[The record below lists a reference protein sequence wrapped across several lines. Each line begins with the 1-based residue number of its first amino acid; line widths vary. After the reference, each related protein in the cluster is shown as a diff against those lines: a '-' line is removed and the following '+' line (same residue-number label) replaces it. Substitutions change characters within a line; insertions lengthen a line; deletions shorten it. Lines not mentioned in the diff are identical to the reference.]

1 MAQGFN
7 VNDTSPSTPALQL
20 QDVSLSYGDTAVLQ
34 ALSLAIEPGAFTAIV
49 GPNGCGKSTLLRVL
63 GGALA
68 PTQGQARLDGANL
81 ATLRR
86 KAVARRLAYLPQNP
100 VAPEMISVR
109 DLVSRGRYP
118 HQTLLRQWSPADAR
132 AVDAALADTD
142 LAELADHPVYT
153 LSGGQR
159 QRAWLALVL
168 AQDAGI
174 MLLDEPTTFLDIR
187 HQIDLLEL
195 CARLHQAG
203 RTLVVVLHDLNLAFR
218 YAGRVVMMRSGR
230 VQAQGD
236 VREVVTEDSMRQV
249 FDLDCRVLPDPETGS
264 PMIVP
269 RRGSR
274 R

>member
-1 MAQGFN
+1 MAQGDN
-7 VNDTSPSTPALQL
+7 VNDAFPGASALQL
-20 QDVSLSYGDTAVLQ
+20 QEVDLSYGDTAVLQ
-34 ALSLAIEPGAFTAIV
+34 GLSLAIEPGAFTAVV

-68 PTQGQARLDGANL
+68 PTRGQAWLDGANL

-109 DLVSRGRYP
+109 DLVARGRYP
-118 HQTLLRQWSPADAR
+118 HQTLLRQWSAADAA

-142 LAELADHPVYT
+142 LADLADHPVHT

-218 YAGRVVMMRSGR
+218 YADRVVMMRSGR
-230 VQAQGD
+230 IAAQGE
-236 VREVVTEDSMRQV
+236 VRQVVTEAAMQQV

-269 RRGSR
+269 RRGGR
-274 R
+274 A

>member
-1 MAQGFN
+1 MAQDLH
-7 VNDTSPSTPALQL
+7 VTPPSPGASALQL
-20 QDVSLSYGDTAVLQ
+20 RQVHLSYGDRPVLRD
-34 ALSLAIEPGAFTAIV
+34 LSLTVAPGAFTAVV

-68 PTQGQARLDGANL
+68 PSQGQALLDGADL
-81 ATLRR
+81 ASLRR

-100 VAPEMISVR
+100 VAPEMITVR
-109 DLVSRGRYP
+109 DLVARGRYP

-142 LAELADHPVYT
+142 LADLADHPVHT

-195 CARLHQAG
+195 CARLHRAG

-218 YAGRVVMMRSGR
+218 YADRVVMMRSGR
-230 VQAQGD
+230 IAAQGE
-236 VREVVTEDSMRQV
+236 VRQVVTEDAMRQV
-249 FDLDCRVLPDPETGS
+249 FDLECRVLPDPETGS
-264 PMIVP
+264 PMVVP
-269 RRGSR
+269 RRGGQG
-274 R
+274 

>member
-7 VNDTSPSTPALQL
+7 VNDTSSGAPALQL
-20 QDVSLSYGDTAVLQ
+20 QQVSLSYGNAAVLEG
-34 ALSLAIEPGAFTAIV
+34 LSLDVEPGAFTAIV
-49 GPNGCGKSTLLRVL
+49 GPNGCGKSTLLRIL

-68 PTQGQARLDGANL
+68 PTRGQARLDGADL

-118 HQTLLRQWSPADAR
+118 HQTLLRQWSPADAH

-142 LAELADHPVYT
+142 LADLADHPVHT

-195 CARLHQAG
+195 CARLHAAG

-218 YAGRVVMMRSGR
+218 YAGHVVMMRAGR
-230 VQAQGD
+230 IAAQGD
-236 VREVVTEDSMRQV
+236 VRQVVTEDAMRQV

-269 RRGSR
+269 RRGGR
-274 R
+274 G

>member
-1 MAQGFN
+1 MAQGDN
-7 VNDTSPSTPALQL
+7 VNDAFPGASALQL
-20 QDVSLSYGDTAVLQ
+20 QEVDLSYGDTAVLQ
-34 ALSLAIEPGAFTAIV
+34 GLSLAIEPGAFTAVV

-68 PTQGQARLDGANL
+68 PTRGKAWLDGANL

-109 DLVSRGRYP
+109 DLVARGRYP
-118 HQTLLRQWSPADAR
+118 HQTLLRQWSAADAA

-142 LAELADHPVYT
+142 LADLADHPVHT

-218 YAGRVVMMRSGR
+218 YADRVVMMRSGR
-230 VQAQGD
+230 IAAQGE
-236 VREVVTEDSMRQV
+236 VRQVVTEAAMQQV

-269 RRGSR
+269 RRGGR
-274 R
+274 A

>member
-1 MAQGFN
+1 MAQDLH
-7 VNDTSPSTPALQL
+7 VTPSSHGATALQL
-20 QDVSLSYGDTAVLQ
+20 RQVHLAYGGTPVLRDLSLRIAPGTFTAV
-34 ALSLAIEPGAFTAIV
+34 V

-68 PTQGQARLDGANL
+68 PSQGHALLDGANL
-81 ATLRR
+81 AGLRR

-100 VAPEMISVR
+100 VAPEMITVR
-109 DLVSRGRYP
+109 DLVARGRYP

-142 LAELADHPVYT
+142 LADLADHPVHT

-195 CARLHQAG
+195 CARLHRAG

-218 YAGRVVMMRSGR
+218 YADRVVMMRSGR
-230 VQAQGD
+230 IAAQGEA
-236 VREVVTEDSMRQV
+236 RQVVTEDAMRQV
-249 FDLDCRVLPDPETGS
+249 FDLQCRVLADPETGS

-269 RRGSR
+269 RRGGQG
-274 R
+274 

>member
-1 MAQGFN
+1 MAQGDN
-7 VNDTSPSTPALQL
+7 VNNAFPGASALQL
-20 QDVSLSYGDTAVLQ
+20 QEVDLSYGDTAVLQ
-34 ALSLAIEPGAFTAIV
+34 GLSLAIEPGAFTAVV

-68 PTQGQARLDGANL
+68 PTRGQAWLDGANL

-109 DLVSRGRYP
+109 DLVARGRYP
-118 HQTLLRQWSPADAR
+118 HQTLLRQWSAADAA

-142 LAELADHPVYT
+142 LADLADHPVHT

-218 YAGRVVMMRSGR
+218 YADRVVMMRSGR
-230 VQAQGD
+230 IAAQGE
-236 VREVVTEDSMRQV
+236 VRQVVTEAAMQQV

-269 RRGSR
+269 RRGGR
-274 R
+274 A

>member
-1 MAQGFN
+1 M
-7 VNDTSPSTPALQL
+7 NDASPGPSALQL
-20 QDVSLSYGDTAVLQ
+20 QDVDLSYGDTAVLQ
-34 ALSLAIEPGAFTAIV
+34 GLSLAVQPGAFTAVV

-68 PTQGQARLDGANL
+68 PTRGQAWLDGANL

-86 KAVARRLAYLPQNP
+86 KVVARRLAYLPQNP

-109 DLVSRGRYP
+109 DLVARGRYP
-118 HQTLLRQWSPADAR
+118 HQTLLRQWSPADAA

-142 LAELADHPVYT
+142 LADLAEQPVHT

-195 CARLHQAG
+195 CARLHRAG

-218 YAGRVVMMRSGR
+218 YADRVVMMRSGR
-230 VQAQGD
+230 IAAQGE
-236 VREVVTEDSMRQV
+236 VRQVVTEAAMQQV

-269 RRGSR
+269 RRSGR
-274 R
+274 G

>member
-1 MAQGFN
+1 MAQGFD
-7 VNDTSPSTPALQL
+7 VNDTFPGASALQL
-20 QDVSLSYGDTAVLQ
+20 QNVDLAYGDTAVLQ
-34 ALSLAIEPGAFTAIV
+34 GLSLAVEPGAFTAVV

-68 PTQGQARLDGANL
+68 PTRGQAWLDGANL

-109 DLVSRGRYP
+109 DLVARGRYP

-142 LAELADHPVYT
+142 LTDLADHPVHT

-218 YAGRVVMMRSGR
+218 YADRVVMMRSGR
-230 VQAQGD
+230 IAAQGE
-236 VREVVTEDSMRQV
+236 VRQVVTEAAMQQV

-269 RRGSR
+269 RRGGR
-274 R
+274 G

>member
-63 GGALA
+63 GGAQA

-118 HQTLLRQWSPADAR
+118 HQTLLRQWSPADAL

-142 LAELADHPVYT
+142 LTALADHPVHT

-195 CARLHQAG
+195 CARLHLAG

-218 YAGRVVMMRSGR
+218 YASRVVMMRSGR

-236 VREVVTEDSMRQV
+236 VREVVTEESMRQV

-269 RRGSR
+269 RRGGR
-274 R
+274 G

>member
-142 LAELADHPVYT
+142 LAELADHPVHT

-187 HQIDLLEL
+187 HQIDLLDL

>member
-1 MAQGFN
+1 MAQDLHL
-7 VNDTSPSTPALQL
+7 NDPASGMSALQL
-20 QDVSLSYGDTAVLQ
+20 RQVGLSYGDTPVLRD
-34 ALSLAIEPGAFTAIV
+34 LSLAVAPGAFTAVV

-68 PTQGQARLDGANL
+68 PSQGEALLDGTNL
-81 ATLRR
+81 ASLRR

-100 VAPEMISVR
+100 VAPEMITVR
-109 DLVSRGRYP
+109 DLVARGRYP
-118 HQTLLRQWSPADAR
+118 HQTLLRQWSAEDAR

-142 LAELADHPVYT
+142 LAELADHPVHT

-195 CARLHQAG
+195 CARLHRAG

-218 YAGRVVMMRSGR
+218 YADRVVMMRAGAIA
-230 VQAQGD
+230 AQGE
-236 VREVVTEDSMRQV
+236 VRQVVTEDAMRRV

-264 PMIVP
+264 PMVVP
-269 RRGSR
+269 RRGGQG
-274 R
+274 